1 MESGTPGEPSA
12 NGLMREDD
20 LLCVGTPSITSDQ
33 SFGDTSLETDHD
45 APICQNFPCPNNN
58 QAALVCYHVE
68 CVKLARKSYRF
79 YCMDCDTNQHEDAPY
94 HVRTTVSQYQA
105 ALPYYTPSA
114 NEDTTSQSSLTI
126 KRDRLGS
133 GKRKKFKI
141 RKSSDSSDPKKGG
154 MTIALP
160 NSTQHPVKLDDSLLR
175 SVVQRM
181 CTQQKIDMEFLEVV
195 YSTNNEHV
203 DLDNHVLAFYG
214 VTLNV
219 NDRAGSPR
227 SKKLGPNSSSSRL
240 NFGGMTF
247 KWRRDSKG
255 GGSTKQP
262 HSLGSND
269 GNKVDRTWSHSAGA
283 SPRDNS
289 HSISMAKSLT
299 DLPLQRNSLQ
309 ESPMP
314 ATRSMSSSSQT
325 NEDTMSLPGCLDSPS
340 PAPVPPRH
348 TSPPPLLPGRGGS
361 PRVHRRVARQC
372 DASVALNV
380 IPPTPDQ
387 TVSRPKSDTFSFD
400 RPRAGHKK
408 SAPVLHSNGVASN
421 SHSPVRRCASWA
433 PATHGFHQWDESSLP
448 GFAKDNGRTA
458 DSLAEETT
466 SIPNGHVPLD
476 NKRRKDAN
484 VKAPRTS
491 SPLAKGSSRF
501 SRLDLK
507 RLLSSPASLKKTA
520 AARSTTP
527 LSSPNVEQCDLCTS
541 PLSSKSSITSPSE
554 EQFPVYQAYTA
565 MKQKGNGESTP
576 ITNLRRLSAS
586 PKTKRSALKRHAAE
600 DECERERSVS
610 PMRHPMPRSVSA
622 FENLG
627 APMFSPRRSPSPCD
641 SVASDCNLSPEMPRR
656 SKSDASQKHPLKTI
670 KKAHFLSAD
679 GRSNSIR
686 RPSYTLMRSSSDN
699 NLAKQLAEKDAK
711 AKETA
716 DGRTLARRPATQKH
730 HFPTN
735 ELMPSQARTNK
746 KLAKLLGAED
756 SGLDASRHSGS
767 EQDLHVPSG
776 KPSKLHHRSLTEQ
789 LEMFSVY
796 GISRDDT
803 KSSSGQA
810 RSDFW
815 LPSTWT
821 GLTDNIKSLSKRNI
835 DEQEAIWEL
844 LTTAVTHTERLWT
857 LANVFRETLVIL
869 QEKGFLT
876 QVKLDRLFLNISVL
890 KEIDETYW
898 KDQLSLVFKEA
909 KHKGHLLKASM
920 VAEFFDGFA
929 ERFAPYVEFCGNQPR
944 LMKYLAVLKKEDS
957 DFMSYLNWCESHPTC
972 NRLQLTDM
980 LAAPFQRLTKYP
992 LLLKAIMKKTND
1004 ESAKEA
1010 LQGHLQVVEK
1020 FLGKVNHHVSV
1031 CQRRAL
1037 LQAVADRLEDN
1048 FVEVPPEYE
1057 QYVGTGLN
1065 LQDRMWTTDG
1075 MDLGER
1081 ELLHED
1087 TFKMKEFAGKYNL
1100 ELKLDVLIFV
1110 FSDMLLITKQKGGG
1124 RLQLV
1129 KPPLMIYTISLTRA
1143 KDHNNILYVVQIHTV
1158 GMATG
1163 FLVLQAATPQSASG
1177 FSKAVSEAQFAYRSQ
1192 VNKGHA
1198 QAAQGKGS
1206 GKSKAHTRTFS
1217 RRLVKIP
1224 GSIYKNKRRSSKS
1237 ADVKLH
1243 LDSGADETS
1252 ELSDGQS
1259 GDRDVHF
1266 EEGSATTS
1274 ESGTPS
1280 SDMETRSFVDPPLE
1294 EVEEEEH
1301 EIARSKSTG
1310 DVVDRLCGLE
1320 APGAVPPQS
1329 VNKGPETVNCQL
1341 TISFC
1346 DEAGEEKPV
1355 EQDT

>member
-325 NEDTMSLPGCLDSPS
+325 N
-340 PAPVPPRH
+340 
-348 TSPPPLLPGRGGS
+348 
-361 PRVHRRVARQC
+361 
-372 DASVALNV
+372 
-380 IPPTPDQ
+380 
-387 TVSRPKSDTFSFD
+387 
-400 RPRAGHKK
+400 
-408 SAPVLHSNGVASN
+408 
-421 SHSPVRRCASWA
+421 
-433 PATHGFHQWDESSLP
+433 
-448 GFAKDNGRTA
+448 
-458 DSLAEETT
+458 
-466 SIPNGHVPLD
+466 
-476 NKRRKDAN
+476 
-484 VKAPRTS
+484 
-491 SPLAKGSSRF
+491 
-501 SRLDLK
+501 
-507 RLLSSPASLKKTA
+507 
-520 AARSTTP
+520 
-527 LSSPNVEQCDLCTS
+527 
-541 PLSSKSSITSPSE
+541 
-554 EQFPVYQAYTA
+554 
-565 MKQKGNGESTP
+565 
-576 ITNLRRLSAS
+576 
-586 PKTKRSALKRHAAE
+586 
-600 DECERERSVS
+600 
-610 PMRHPMPRSVSA
+610 
-622 FENLG
+622 
-627 APMFSPRRSPSPCD
+627 
-641 SVASDCNLSPEMPRR
+641 
-656 SKSDASQKHPLKTI
+656 
-670 KKAHFLSAD
+670 
-679 GRSNSIR
+679 
-686 RPSYTLMRSSSDN
+686 
-699 NLAKQLAEKDAK
+699 
-711 AKETA
+711 
-716 DGRTLARRPATQKH
+716 
-730 HFPTN
+730 
-735 ELMPSQARTNK
+735 ARTNK